1 MKINKIAGI
10 CKRANLI
17 KLYDE
22 PDGSDVQW
30 CGTDAVIYP
39 LYSLPVLDSDTVGP
53 VLNFS
58 DKELKNIVVEHVRI
72 PLRYD
77 VNDTA
82 EGEKYIGEPVFRF
95 LIGSTVYNAY
105 HRPITGGVLFI
116 NADYLKPLLGG
127 EDDPELYLRNGDSF
141 TGEYIAV
148 KQGLMLAAI
157 IEPELGILSAS
168 LVENVSAFANAVH
181 SEIDRMDGIPDT
193 DPETGEIVCSN

>member
-1 MKINKIAGI
+1 MKINKIAGL

-39 LYSLPVLDSDTVGP
+39 LYSLPVLDSDNVGP
-53 VLNFS
+53 VMNFS

-77 VNDTA
+77 VSDTA

-157 IEPELGILSAS
+157 IEPELDILSAS
-168 LVENVSAFANAVH
+168 LINSVTAFATAVNN
-181 SEIDRMDGIPDT
+181 EIHRLDGIPDT
-193 DPETGEIVCSN
+193 DPETGEIL

>member
-10 CKRANLI
+10 CKRAGMI
-17 KLYDE
+17 RLYDE
-22 PDGSDVQW
+22 HTGDMQW
-30 CGTDAVIYP
+30 CGTDAAIYP
-39 LYSLPVLDSDTVGP
+39 LYSLPVLDGNNVGP
-53 VLNFS
+53 VMNFS

-95 LIGSTVYNAY
+95 LVGSTVYNAY
-105 HRPITGGVLFI
+105 HRPVTGGVLFV

-127 EDDPELYLRNGDSF
+127 EDDPALYLRNGDSF

-157 IEPELGILSAS
+157 IEPELDLLSER
-168 LVENVSAFANAVH
+168 LIKNVSAFAVAVNN
-181 SEIDRMDGIPDT
+181 EIHRLNGIPDT
-193 DPETGEIVCSN
+193 DPETGKIV

>member
-10 CKRANLI
+10 CKRAGMI
-17 KLYDE
+17 RLYDE
-22 PDGSDVQW
+22 HTGDMQW
-30 CGTDAVIYP
+30 CGTDAAIYP
-39 LYSLPVLDSDTVGP
+39 LYSLPVLDSDNVGP
-53 VLNFS
+53 VMNFS

-105 HRPITGGVLFI
+105 HRPVTGGVLFV

-157 IEPELGILSAS
+157 IEPEINLLSAS
-168 LVENVSAFANAVH
+168 LANSVAALAVAVNN
-181 SEIDRMDGIPDT
+181 EIHRLNGIPDT
-193 DPETGEIVCSN
+193 DPATGEII

>member
-1 MKINKIAGI
+1 MKLNQIDTS

-30 CGTDAVIYP
+30 CGTDAAIYP

-53 VLNFS
+53 VMNFS
-58 DKELKNIVVEHVRI
+58 DKELKNIVVEHMRI

-157 IEPELGILSAS
+157 IEPELDILSAS

-181 SEIDRMDGIPDT
+181 SEIDRMVGIPDT
-193 DPETGEIVCSN
+193 DPETGEIV

>member
-10 CKRANLI
+10 CKRAGMI
-17 KLYDE
+17 RLYDE
-22 PDGSDVQW
+22 HTGDMQW
-30 CGTDAVIYP
+30 CGTDAAIYP
-39 LYSLPVLDSDTVGP
+39 LYSLPVLDSDNVGP
-53 VLNFS
+53 VMNFS

-77 VNDTA
+77 VNNTA

-105 HRPITGGVLFI
+105 HRPVTGGVLFI

-127 EDDPELYLRNGDSF
+127 EDDPELYLRGIDSL
-141 TGEYIAV
+141 TDEYIAV

-157 IEPELGILSAS
+157 IEPEINLLSAS
-168 LVENVSAFANAVH
+168 LINSVTAFATAVNN
-181 SEIDRMDGIPDT
+181 EIHRLDGIPAT
-193 DPETGEIVCSN
+193 DPETCEIL

>member
-10 CKRANLI
+10 CKRAGMI
-17 KLYDE
+17 RLYDE
-22 PDGSDVQW
+22 HTGDMQW
-30 CGTDAVIYP
+30 CGTDAAIYP

-53 VLNFS
+53 VMNFS

-82 EGEKYIGEPVFRF
+82 KGEKYIGEPIFRF
-95 LIGSTVYNAY
+95 VIGSNVYNAY
-105 HRPITGGVLFI
+105 QRPGTLGVLFI
-116 NADYLKPLLGG
+116 NAAYLKPLLGG
-127 EDDPELYLRNGDSF
+127 EDAPELYLRSDNSF

-148 KQGLMLAAI
+148 KQVLMLAAI
-157 IEPELGILSAS
+157 IEPELDILSAS
-168 LVENVSAFANAVH
+168 LVKNVTAFANAVH

-193 DPETGEIVCSN
+193 DPETGEIV

>member
-10 CKRANLI
+10 CKRAGMI
-17 KLYDE
+17 RLYDE
-22 PDGSDVQW
+22 HTGDMQW
-30 CGTDAVIYP
+30 CGTDAAIYP

-53 VLNFS
+53 VMNFS

-82 EGEKYIGEPVFRF
+82 KGEKYIGEPIFRF
-95 LIGSTVYNAY
+95 VIGSNVYNAY
-105 HRPITGGVLFI
+105 QRPGTLGVLFI

-127 EDDPELYLRNGDSF
+127 EDAPELYLRSDNSF

-148 KQGLMLAAI
+148 KQVLMLAAI
-157 IEPELGILSAS
+157 IEPELDILSAS
-168 LVENVSAFANAVH
+168 LVKNVTAFANAVH

-193 DPETGEIVCSN
+193 DPETGEIV

>member
-10 CKRANLI
+10 CKRAGMI
-17 KLYDE
+17 RLYDE
-22 PDGSDVQW
+22 NTGDMQW
-30 CGTDAVIYP
+30 CGTDAAIYP
-39 LYSLPVLDSDTVGP
+39 LYSLPVLDGDTVGP
-53 VLNFS
+53 VMNFS
-58 DKELKNIVVEHVRI
+58 DKELKNIVVEHMRI

-157 IEPELGILSAS
+157 IEPELDILSAS

-193 DPETGEIVCSN
+193 DPETGEIV

>member
-53 VLNFS
+53 VMNFS

-82 EGEKYIGEPVFRF
+82 EGEKYIGEPIFQF
-95 LIGSTVYNAY
+95 LIGGTVYNAY
-105 HRPITGGVLFI
+105 HRPIAGGVLFV
-116 NADYLKPLLGG
+116 NAGYLKPLLGG

-157 IEPELGILSAS
+157 IEPEINLLSAS
-168 LVENVSAFANAVH
+168 LINSVTAFATAVNN
-181 SEIDRMDGIPDT
+181 EIHRLDGIPDI
-193 DPETGEIVCSN
+193 DLETGEIL

>member
-10 CKRANLI
+10 CKRAGMI
-17 KLYDE
+17 RLYDE
-22 PDGSDVQW
+22 HTGDMQW
-30 CGTDAVIYP
+30 CGTDAAIYP
-39 LYSLPVLDSDTVGP
+39 LYSLPVLDGDTVGP
-53 VLNFS
+53 VMNFS

-116 NADYLKPLLGG
+116 NADYLKPLFGG
-127 EDDPELYLRNGDSF
+127 EDDPELYLRGSDSL
-141 TGEYIAV
+141 TDEYIAV
-148 KQGLMLAAI
+148 KQGLMIAAI
-157 IEPELGILSAS
+157 IEPEINLLSAS
-168 LVENVSAFANAVH
+168 LINSVTAFATAVNN
-181 SEIDRMDGIPDT
+181 EIHRLDGIPDT
-193 DPETGEIVCSN
+193 DPETGEIV

>member
-10 CKRANLI
+10 CKRAGMI
-17 KLYDE
+17 RLYDE
-22 PDGSDVQW
+22 HTGDMQW
-30 CGTDAVIYP
+30 CGTDAAIYP
-39 LYSLPVLDSDTVGP
+39 LYSLPVLDGNNVGP
-53 VLNFS
+53 VMNFS

-95 LIGSTVYNAY
+95 LVGSTVYNAY
-105 HRPITGGVLFI
+105 HRPVTGGVLFV

-127 EDDPELYLRNGDSF
+127 EDDPECYLRNGDSF

-157 IEPELGILSAS
+157 IEPEINLLSAS
-168 LVENVSAFANAVH
+168 LANSVAALAVAVNNELH
-181 SEIDRMDGIPDT
+181 RLNGIPDT
-193 DPETGEIVCSN
+193 DPETGEIV

>member
-53 VLNFS
+53 VMNFS

-157 IEPELGILSAS
+157 IEPEINLLSAS
-168 LVENVSAFANAVH
+168 LINSVTAFATAVNN
-181 SEIDRMDGIPDT
+181 EIHRLDGIPDT
-193 DPETGEIVCSN
+193 DPETGEIV

>member
-10 CKRANLI
+10 CKRAGMI
-17 KLYDE
+17 RLYDE
-22 PDGSDVQW
+22 HTGDMQW
-30 CGTDAVIYP
+30 CGTDAAIYP
-39 LYSLPVLDSDTVGP
+39 LYSLPVLDGNNVGP
-53 VLNFS
+53 VMNFS

-95 LIGSTVYNAY
+95 LVGSTVYNAY
-105 HRPITGGVLFI
+105 HRPVTGGVLFV

-157 IEPELGILSAS
+157 IEPEINLLSAS
-168 LVENVSAFANAVH
+168 LANSVAALAVAVNNELH
-181 SEIDRMDGIPDT
+181 RLNGIPDT
-193 DPETGEIVCSN
+193 DPETGEIV

>member
-10 CKRANLI
+10 CKRAGMI
-17 KLYDE
+17 RLYDE
-22 PDGSDVQW
+22 HTGDMQW
-30 CGTDAVIYP
+30 CGTDAAIYP

-53 VLNFS
+53 VMNFS

-82 EGEKYIGEPVFRF
+82 KGEKYIGEPIFRF
-95 LIGSTVYNAY
+95 VIGSNVYNAY
-105 HRPITGGVLFI
+105 QRPGTLGVLFI

-127 EDDPELYLRNGDSF
+127 EDDPELYLRSDNSF

-148 KQGLMLAAI
+148 KQVLMLAAI
-157 IEPELGILSAS
+157 IEPELDILSAS
-168 LVENVSAFANAVH
+168 LVKNVTAFANAVH

-193 DPETGEIVCSN
+193 DPETGEIV

>member
-10 CKRANLI
+10 CKRAGMI
-17 KLYDE
+17 RLYDE
-22 PDGSDVQW
+22 HTGDMQW
-30 CGTDAVIYP
+30 SGTDAAIYP

-53 VLNFS
+53 VMNFS

-157 IEPELGILSAS
+157 IEPEINLLSAS
-168 LVENVSAFANAVH
+168 LINSVTAFATAVNN
-181 SEIDRMDGIPDT
+181 EIHRLDGIPDT
-193 DPETGEIVCSN
+193 DPETGEIV

>member
-10 CKRANLI
+10 CKRAGMLR
-17 KLYDE
+17 LYDE
-22 PDGSDVQW
+22 NTGDMQW
-30 CGTDAVIYP
+30 CGTDAAIYP
-39 LYSLPVLDSDTVGP
+39 LYSLPVLDGDKVGP
-53 VLNFS
+53 VMNFS

-82 EGEKYIGEPVFRF
+82 EGEKYIGEPIFRF
-95 LIGSTVYNAY
+95 VIGSNVYNAY
-105 HRPITGGVLFI
+105 QRPGTLGVLFI
-116 NADYLKPLLGG
+116 NAAYLKPLLGG
-127 EDDPELYLRNGDSF
+127 EDDPELYLRSDNSF

-181 SEIDRMDGIPDT
+181 SEIDRMGGIPDT
-193 DPETGEIVCSN
+193 DPATGESL

>member
-10 CKRANLI
+10 CKRAGMI
-17 KLYDE
+17 RLYDE
-22 PDGSDVQW
+22 HTGDMQW
-30 CGTDAVIYP
+30 CGTDAAIYP
-39 LYSLPVLDSDTVGP
+39 LYSLPILDSDTVGP
-53 VLNFS
+53 VMNFS
-58 DKELKNIVVEHVRI
+58 DKELKNIVVEHESI

-95 LIGSTVYNAY
+95 LIGSIVYNAY
-105 HRPITGGVLFI
+105 HRPITGGVLFV

-157 IEPELGILSAS
+157 IEPELDILSAS
-168 LVENVSAFANAVH
+168 LVNSVSALAVAVNNELH
-181 SEIDRMDGIPDT
+181 RLNDIPDT
-193 DPETGEIVCSN
+193 APETGEIL

>member
-53 VLNFS
+53 VMNFS

-157 IEPELGILSAS
+157 IEPEINLLSAS
-168 LVENVSAFANAVH
+168 LINSVTAFATAVNN
-181 SEIDRMDGIPDT
+181 EIHRLDGIPDT
-193 DPETGEIVCSN
+193 DPETGEIL

>member
-10 CKRANLI
+10 CKRAGMI
-17 KLYDE
+17 RLYDE
-22 PDGSDVQW
+22 HTGDMQW
-30 CGTDAVIYP
+30 CGTDAAIYP
-39 LYSLPVLDSDTVGP
+39 LYSLPVLDSETVGP
-53 VLNFS
+53 VMNFS

-95 LIGSTVYNAY
+95 LVGSTVYNAY
-105 HRPITGGVLFI
+105 HRPVTGGVLFV

-157 IEPELGILSAS
+157 IEPEINLLSAS
-168 LVENVSAFANAVH
+168 LANSVAALAVAVNN
-181 SEIDRMDGIPDT
+181 EIHRLNGIPDT
-193 DPETGEIVCSN
+193 DPETGEIV

>member
-53 VLNFS
+53 VMNFS

-82 EGEKYIGEPVFRF
+82 EGEKYLGEPVFRF

-127 EDDPELYLRNGDSF
+127 EDAPELYLRNGDSF
-141 TGEYIAV
+141 TGEYIAA

-157 IEPELGILSAS
+157 IEPEINLLSAS
-168 LVENVSAFANAVH
+168 LINSVTAFATAVNN
-181 SEIDRMDGIPDT
+181 EIHRLDGIPDT
-193 DPETGEIVCSN
+193 DPETGEIV

>member
-10 CKRANLI
+10 CKRAGMI
-17 KLYDE
+17 RLYDE
-22 PDGSDVQW
+22 HTGDMQW
-30 CGTDAVIYP
+30 CGTDAAIYP
-39 LYSLPVLDSDTVGP
+39 LYSLPVLDSDNVGP
-53 VLNFS
+53 VMNFS
-58 DKELKNIVVEHVRI
+58 DKELKNIVVEHESI

-105 HRPITGGVLFI
+105 HRPVTGGVLFI

-127 EDDPELYLRNGDSF
+127 EDDPELYLRGIDNL
-141 TGEYIAV
+141 TGGYIAV

-157 IEPELGILSAS
+157 IEPEINLLSAS
-168 LVENVSAFANAVH
+168 LINSVSVFTVAVNN
-181 SEIDRMDGIPDT
+181 EIHRLNGIPDT
-193 DPETGEIVCSN
+193 DPETGEIV